1 MEDFWKVA
9 ILFYN
14 RLKGRGWDRET
25 LEPIFIDAHKKI
37 ASPVKRSKHFA
48 SIENTAILHFEY
60 HRHDITRKRV
70 RKIWNE
76 TCALLEKD
84 VQAGGLG
91 IEIMICAY
99 SRPRNLKDLLQKAK
113 LKELTGY
120 EASTYC

>member
-14 RLKGRGWDRET
+14 CLKNRGWDRET
-25 LEPIFIDAHKKI
+25 LELIFIDANTKLV
-37 ASPVKRSKHFA
+37 SPVKRNKNST

-76 TCALLEKD
+76 TCALLEND
-84 VQAGGLG
+84 V
-91 IEIMICAY
+91 
-99 SRPRNLKDLLQKAK
+99 
-113 LKELTGY
+113 
-120 EASTYC
+120 